1 MAQDDARDS
10 GVGLAEIVSAYFP
23 VEQLARHL
31 GDNASAP
38 AAPIQLALGQVAAKL
53 KDSGELHP
61 GEQVRLIVVID
72 QLEELFTD
80 PAITAAERERL
91 VLMLA
96 SLARSGV
103 VWVIATMR
111 SDFWHR
117 VAELPLLAE
126 LATGEGR
133 LDLWPPNAAELTEII
148 RQPAA
153 AAGLDFETDEQR
165 MALDAQIASDA
176 TSGPGILPLLS
187 YTLEEL
193 YKRDVAQAGGRVLRW
208 ESYSRSRGFARRDCS
223 PPRRHGRGITPGGRR
238 RPRRGPGAAPAGQS
252 RRERRRPHRRPHCG
266 ARRLSPGDAGLAIRR
281 RVSAHAAAC
290 CGRR

>member
-165 MALDAQIASDA
+165 MALDAHSGVCTARLLAAPTTWSGNYAGRASTTA
-176 TSGPGILPLLS
+176 SWPGRCAGWS
-187 YTLEEL
+187 VST
-193 YKRDVAQAGGRVLRW
+193 RAQAAASSPALWRSPPFPRGRRTGDSSTRFCACGCLLRKAM
-208 ESYSRSRGFARRDCS
+208 RSR
-223 PPRRHGRGITPGGRR
+223 
-238 RPRRGPGAAPAGQS
+238 PA
-252 RRERRRPHRRPHCG
+252 CG
-266 ARRLSPGDAGLAIRR
+266 
-281 RVSAHAAAC
+281 
-290 CGRR
+290 